1 MDRHRF
7 TPLRA
12 LGPAIFAALLYV
24 VVPPEH
30 LPDDYTPPPPNTFWA
45 AQAIGIDAAAEAD
58 QLCPTDPKCWVEY
71 ITATYAGPGDW
82 PSWLD
87 ENGHPR

>member
-1 MDRHRF
+1 MTRHRV

-24 VVPPEH
+24 VVPPQH

-45 AQAIGIDAAAEAD
+45 AQAIGIDGAA
-58 QLCPTDPKCWVEY
+58 QSQNV
-71 ITATYAGPGDW
+71 
-82 PSWLD
+82 
-87 ENGHPR
+87 HP